1 MEIYDEV
8 EKFIGKINK
17 EVREF
22 LERDTIKSFISN
34 KKAEGERFETNI
46 QFIATTADLLIDFLF
61 DLDSQN

>member
-1 MEIYDEV
+1 MEINKEV
-8 EKFIGKINK
+8 EEFIGKINK

-46 QFIATTADLLIDFLF
+46 QFIATTADLLIDFFF